1 MSTKQPVLKLVFV
14 TTIFSLALIACQP
27 TSTATP
33 TATNAPA
40 PTVQDTEV
48 PSTETPTAEP
58 LPSGP
63 SEGLVSIQDNEY
75 VPALA
80 TSWTVSEDGLDYIFQ
95 LKTGAVFADGTPVN
109 ADAVV
114 ANFNRWFDPEDPAHG
129 SDPYTAWV
137 AAFGGFKGE
146 TDDSGKPKSSFDGA
160 EKVDN
165 FTVLIHLNRPFN
177 DLLAVLAQPDF
188 AIVSPATFKTK

>member
-1 MSTKQPVLKLVFV
+1 MSTKQSVLKLVFV
-14 TTIFSLALIACQP
+14 TIVFSLALIACQP
-27 TSTATP
+27 TSTETP
-33 TATNAPA
+33 AATNAPA
-40 PTVQDTEV
+40 PTAKPQDTEV
-48 PSTETPTAEP
+48 AISTATPTAEP
-58 LPSGP
+58 IPSGP

-80 TSWTVSEDGLDYIFQ
+80 ASWTVSEDGLDYIFE
-95 LKTGAVFADGTPVN
+95 LRSGAVFTDGTPVN

-114 ANFNRWFDPEDPAHG
+114 ANFNHWFDPQDPTNGYA
-129 SDPYTAWV
+129 PWA

-165 FTVLIHLNRPFN
+165 FTVLIHLNRPFS
-177 DLLAVLAQPDF
+177 DLLTTLAQPDF
-188 AIVSPATFKTK
+188 VIVSPASFK

>member
-1 MSTKQPVLKLVFV
+1 MSTKQPILKLVFV
-14 TTIFSLALIACQP
+14 ATIFSFALIACQP
-27 TSTATP
+27 TSTPEP

-40 PTVQDTEV
+40 PTAKPQDTEV
-48 PSTETPTAEP
+48 ASTATPTAEP
-58 LPSGP
+58 IPSGP

-80 TSWTVSEDGLDYIFQ
+80 ASWTVSEDGLDYIFQ

-114 ANFNRWFDPEDPAHG
+114 ANFNHWFDPKDPANG
-129 SDPYTAWV
+129 YAPWA

-165 FTVLIHLNRPFN
+165 FTVLIHLNRPFGE
-177 DLLAVLAQPDF
+177 LLATLAQPDF
-188 AIVSPATFKTK
+188 VIVSPAMLK